1 MLKNNNNLP
10 GLTVVIH
17 DKTKRVLEDG
27 FMMYSL
33 IIHFVISEQKSCM
46 YLNMLVNCL
55 AKCLFQSPPE
65 NTPIALQII
74 KYRNDTVNC
83 CLNNL
88 CEQYFRF
95 V

>member
-1 MLKNNNNLP
+1 M
-10 GLTVVIH
+10 IH

-46 YLNMLVNCL
+46 YLNVLVIALLNVYFSHQ
-55 AKCLFQSPPE
+55 APE